1 MNMEVKFIPPPHP
14 FLDIVVISSQP
25 SKHDLLIGILK
36 EGLMFQ
42 GFDIIDLYNGCL
54 AITFRQVIKPT
65 GAKCLGFFSGIAK
78 QNGRIVYGDR
88 EGANCFTL
96 KAGSDIGQYTLFEVI
111 DG

>member
-1 MNMEVKFIPPPHP
+1 MPLLYP
-14 FLDIVVISSQP
+14 FLEIVVGSTQP

-36 EGLMFQ
+36 EELMFQ
-42 GFDIIDLYNGCL
+42 GFDIIDFYNGWV

-65 GAKCLGFFSGIAK
+65 GAKCLGFFSDIAK
-78 QNGRIVYGDR
+78 LNGRIVYNDR

-111 DG
+111 NGEVTTSG